1 MNRRTT
7 TEADGQARVVRAAE
21 TKFLVERYH
30 RAFQDEAEYLRGLVK
45 VWLAA
50 DRWNRAHFQGKA
62 SQHPRQNCSF
72 VQVCGPVNRPK
83 PAP

>member
-7 TEADGQARVVRAAE
+7 TEGDGPARVVRAAE

-45 VWLAA
+45 VWLV
-50 DRWNRAHFQGKA
+50 REH
-62 SQHPRQNCSF
+62 HP
-72 VQVCGPVNRPK
+72 P
-83 PAP
+83 